1 MENERFALD
10 NGRKRPAYAPK
21 DIHCPS
27 CGAGL
32 TVKDERS
39 ELVVC
44 EYCGSHLDV
53 SQEEKE
59 VLGKG
64 ASRKWEFP
72 LQIGDSF
79 RHKKARYEIIAR
91 MAFIEDGDEDELS
104 REYLL
109 YNPYHG
115 TLWLSEY
122 DGSYSI
128 SSDTHVMP
136 KENLFTKKRGDV
148 ISTYDD
154 REWVLEGTGVYEL
167 VYVDGALP
175 WIAKI
180 GDRVEYAEC
189 LNKQNSKLQYEAQR
203 IEGEI
208 EYGKGES
215 LSLAQLRRALAKPEF
230 EKEQDAESAGRGLQ
244 KDVVHTRRNFMLAF
258 AVIVI
263 AFAVNAFTFIYA
275 SSQGKLVMQQQFSA
289 AELTAETY
297 SKPFKILKGGDVL
310 KIAVNANVDNAWM
323 ALDVGVV
330 KDESTLIHVDGADVS
345 YYHGYEGGESWS
357 EGSRKSTLYVKIPW
371 EGDYKLMVHAVSASG
386 NTESATQASHSATV
400 KVYAGAMKPTFSM
413 LMSIASIVMFVLTFI
428 GYKSWKDEDD

>member
-10 NGRKRPAYAPK
+10 SGRKRPKYTPK

-44 EYCGSHLDV
+44 EYCGSHLNV
-53 SQEEKE
+53 SKEEKE

-72 LQIGDSF
+72 LQIGESF
-79 RHKKARYEIIAR
+79 RHKRIRYEIIAR

-104 REYLL
+104 RDYLL

-115 TLWLSEY
+115 SMWLSEY
-122 DGSYSI
+122 DGSYSL
-128 SSDTHVMP
+128 STDTHVMP
-136 KENLFTKKRGDV
+136 KANPFSLKRGDV
-148 ISTYDD
+148 MATHDD
-154 REWVLEGTGVYEL
+154 QEWVLEGTGVYEL

-180 GDRVEYAEC
+180 GDRIEYAEF
-189 LNKQNSKLQYEAQR
+189 LNKPNSKLQYEAQR

-215 LSLAQLRRALAKPEF
+215 LSVAQLRRALAKPEF
-230 EKEQDAESAGRGLQ
+230 EKGEEAAPAGRGV
-244 KDVVHTRRNFMLAF
+244 KNVVQTRRNFMLAF
-258 AVIVI
+258 ALVII
-263 AFAVNAFTFIYA
+263 MFAVNAVTFLYA
-275 SSQGKLVMQQQFSA
+275 SSQGKLAMQQTFSA
-289 AELTAETY
+289 KDLTEETY
-297 SKPFKILKGGDVL
+297 SKPFKVVKGGDVL
-310 KIAVNANVDNAWM
+310 RIAVNASVDNAWM
-323 ALDVGVV
+323 ALDLGIV
-330 KDESTLIHVDGADVS
+330 KDDATLIHVDDADVS

-357 EGSRKSTLYVKIPW
+357 EGSRKKNLYIKIPW
-371 EGDYKLMVHAVSASG
+371 EGDYKLMVHAVSAGG
-386 NTESATQASHSATV
+386 NTETATQASHSATV
-400 KVYAGAMKPTFSM
+400 MVYSGAMKPTYSM
-413 LMSIASIVMFVLTFI
+413 LMAIASIVMLVMTFI
-428 GYKSWKDEDD
+428 GYKSWQSEEE

>member
-1 MENERFALD
+1 MENERFAL
-10 NGRKRPAYAPK
+10 NSGRKRPQYTPK
-21 DIHCPS
+21 DIHCPN

-32 TVKDERS
+32 TIKDERS

-53 SQEEKE
+53 SKEEKE
-59 VLGKG
+59 ILGKG

-72 LQIGDSF
+72 LQIGESF
-79 RHKKARYEIIAR
+79 RHKQARYEIIGR

-104 REYLL
+104 RDYLL

-115 TLWLSEY
+115 ARWLSEY
-122 DGSYSI
+122 DGQYSL

-136 KENLFTKKRGDV
+136 KENPFNMKRGDV
-148 ISTYDD
+148 MQTYDD
-154 REWVLEGTGVYEL
+154 REWVLEGAGVYEL

-180 GDRVEYAEC
+180 GDQIEYAEF
-189 LNKQNSKLQYEAQR
+189 LNKSNSKLQYEVQR
-203 IEGEI
+203 IEGEV

-215 LSLAQLRRALAKPEF
+215 LSIAQVRRALGKPEF
-230 EKEQDAESAGRGLQ
+230 EKAQGTAPAGRGV
-244 KDVVHTRRNFMLAF
+244 KDVVRTRRNFMLAF
-258 AVIVI
+258 ALIIVMLV
-263 AFAVNAFTFIYA
+263 VNAFTFIYA
-275 SSQGKLVMQQQFSA
+275 SSQGKLVLQQQFSPQ
-289 AELTAETY
+289 ELTEETY
-297 SKPFKILKGGDVL
+297 SKPFKVLKGGDVL

-330 KDESTLIHVDGADVS
+330 KDESTLVHVDGADVS

-357 EGSRKSTLYVKIPW
+357 EGSRKGTMYVKIPW

-386 NTESATQASHSATV
+386 NTETATEASHSATV
-400 KVYAGAMKPTFSM
+400 RVYSGAMKPTYSM
-413 LMSIASIVMFVLTFI
+413 LMAIASVIMLVLAFI
-428 GYKSWKDEDD
+428 GYKSWQSEED